1 MQKNPDS
8 LANDIEF
15 IFGPVGDRKIQIVK
29 KNLRSEN
36 MRRFINKTTVFSW
49 IQKIPK
55 NSFFFSVLNEETQI
69 RIMMRLGYNS
79 EKNNT

>member
-69 RIMMRLGYNS
+69 RIMMRLEYNS